1 MKEIIISLLKPF
13 ADLCFRCVNS
23 ISTDVAVFLYIFVLV
38 AVAAW
43 VLTLKQEKPKRTQK
57 LRKPLFV
64 HDLRVWAILI
74 LFVQAVIYIIFR

>member
-13 ADLCFRCVNS
+13 ADLCFRCVNF
-23 ISTDVAVFLYIFVLV
+23 ISTDVAILLYIFVLA

-43 VLTLKQEKPKRTQK
+43 VLTLKQEKPQRNQK